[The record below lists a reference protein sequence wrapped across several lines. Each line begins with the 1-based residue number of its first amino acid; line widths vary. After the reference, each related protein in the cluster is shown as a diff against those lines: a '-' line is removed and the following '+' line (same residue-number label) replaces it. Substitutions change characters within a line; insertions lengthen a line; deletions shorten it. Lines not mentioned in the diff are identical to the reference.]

1 MGKPANAIQEFAVR
15 CRTPRQYRRLL
26 EELRA
31 VLPYRCLVC
40 LWGNATTHVIGN
52 MVDVDYPRHYLG
64 WYLANGMCRKDP
76 AYQEWLRT
84 QQPQIRSDVM
94 TRLRHQ
100 FDPQHI
106 KRIEQ
111 YNLEHEFEGG
121 ILDQERVGY
130 FSLVFRSEGEAHAYL
145 GLFGELLP
153 ALCRA
158 LMISYRYPLLSSRKK
173 EILLWRAQGKSL
185 KQIAHELV
193 ISPRTVKMHLEEIRK
208 KLYAEDLVH
217 AAWIA
222 GHIGLIG

>member
-1 MGKPANAIQEFAVR
+1 
-15 CRTPRQYRRLL
+15 
-26 EELRA
+26 
-31 VLPYRCLVC
+31 
-40 LWGNATTHVIGN
+40 
-52 MVDVDYPRHYLG
+52 
-64 WYLANGMCRKDP
+64 
-76 AYQEWLRT
+76 
-84 QQPQIRSDVM
+84 M

-100 FDPQHI
+100 FEPQHI

-111 YNLEHEFEGG
+111 YNLEHEIEGG

-158 LMISYRYPLLSSRKK
+158 LMISYRYPMLTDRKK
-173 EILLWRAQGKSL
+173 EILLWRVQGKPP
-185 KQIAHELV
+185 KEIAQELG
-193 ISPRTVKMHLEEIRK
+193 ISPRTVKMHLEGVRR
-208 KLYAEDLVH
+208 KLYADDLVQ